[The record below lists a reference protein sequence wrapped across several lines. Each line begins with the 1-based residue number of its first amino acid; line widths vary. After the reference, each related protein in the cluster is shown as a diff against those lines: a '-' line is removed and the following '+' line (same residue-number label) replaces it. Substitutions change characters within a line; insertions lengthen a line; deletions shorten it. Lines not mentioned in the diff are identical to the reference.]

1 MDTLGR
7 LQKEQDKSRK
17 EILEA
22 HAASVNERRDK
33 LIKGLYNARK
43 ASIDMAI
50 NGLQEEVYMG
60 TLENHADCVF
70 LSSYHHNNLKVRLS
84 QNMDSCDVYWKKYPR
99 F

>member
-7 LQKEQDKSRK
+7 LQEQDKSRK

-43 ASIDMAI
+43 ASIDMKC
-50 NGLQEEVYMG
+50 